1 MAEYVTK
8 EQVKEE
14 ILSWARCINNPERL
28 VTEDTLYVI
37 DALPAADV
45 RPVVGAHWE
54 EYEFMGE
61 RAYRCSNCKCMAP
74 ASWSLDGSYDLEG
87 QFCDS
92 CGADMRER
100 KKVADQSSATSAT
113 HSEP

>member
-1 MAEYVTK
+1 MGVLLMDDYISRQA
-8 EQVKEE
+8 
-14 ILSWARCINNPERL
+14 ILDEAKRLSGPITGDGWDNWGVYALIERQ
-28 VTEDTLYVI
+28 
-37 DALPAADV
+37 PPADV
-45 RPVVGAHWE
+45 RPVVRPVVRAHWE

-92 CGADMRER
+92 CGADMRE
-100 KKVADQSSATSAT
+100 T
-113 HSEP
+113 EP